1 MAIVLCTA
9 LAGCGEPSGEPAQPA
24 TVDGLRAKLTDAE
37 PCIWSGDSGCAVREL
52 RRRDPVL
59 CVLPGAD
66 MEFDAGAPARDVT
79 AFAGRLKK
87 PQFPKPALLPRGRVE
102 LVVRRLDQR
111 RFVLSVSEPLP
122 SSVRVLLVHV
132 RYSTGVL
139 TPYTPAGE
147 SGNGQGG
154 PERFERGVYALRV
167 RSRRDR
173 ECTKVAQ

>member
-1 MAIVLCTA
+1 MAIALCVG

-24 TVDGLRAKLTDAE
+24 TVDGLRAKLADAE

-59 CVLPGAD
+59 CVLRGA
-66 MEFDAGAPARDVT
+66 ELKFDAGAPARAVT

-87 PQFPKPALLPRGRVE
+87 PQFPKPLLPRGRVE
-102 LVVRRLDQR
+102 LAVRRVDQR

-122 SSVRVLLVHV
+122 SSVRVLQVHV
-132 RYSTGVL
+132 RYSSGAL
-139 TPYTPAGE
+139 TPYTLAGE

-167 RSRRDR
+167 RSRRDK